1 MSVSLMLSVTVS
13 GHHPHRHSCVLTCC
27 VLQEYVNLNNE
38 DSYLMAAGA
47 QALVSSKAGRA
58 AKVRGGGMPT
68 QRQHVVRFLMLCQRK
83 PAAALA
89 LTHRGLCANNSGVAV

>member
-1 MSVSLMLSVTVS
+1 MGVSVMLSVTVS
-13 GHHPHRHSCVLTCC
+13 SYHPHRHSCVLTCC

-58 AKVRGGGMPT
+58 AKVRGGAC
-68 QRQHVVRFLMLCQRK
+68 QHKGSML
-83 PAAALA
+83 
-89 LTHRGLCANNSGVAV
+89 